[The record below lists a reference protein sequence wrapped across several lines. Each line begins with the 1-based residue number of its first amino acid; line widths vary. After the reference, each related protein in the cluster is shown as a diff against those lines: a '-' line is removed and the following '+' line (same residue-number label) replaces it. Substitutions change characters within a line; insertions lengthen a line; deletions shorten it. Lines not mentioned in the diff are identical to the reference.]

1 MGHNNKGIEMT
12 EPNTTNVQR
21 ALQQLRAL
29 KELELTTR
37 TKTTRAQNEV
47 LRSLNDA
54 DLIAVA
60 VALKSEKTGEDRNA
74 IPAK

>member
-1 MGHNNKGIEMT
+1 MT
-12 EPNTTNVQR
+12 TPNTANVQR

-29 KELELTTR
+29 KELEANTH

-60 VALKSEKTGEDRNA
+60 VALKSDSTGADLNA
-74 IPAK
+74 SPRQ

>member
-1 MGHNNKGIEMT
+1 MT
-12 EPNTTNVQR
+12 EPNNTNVQR
-21 ALQQLRAL
+21 ALHQLRAL
-29 KELELTTR
+29 KELEATTR

-60 VALKSEKTGEDRNA
+60 VALKSNGDEHDQSKQ
-74 IPAK
+74 

>member
-1 MGHNNKGIEMT
+1 MT
-12 EPNTTNVQR
+12 EPNMTNVRR
-21 ALQQLRAL
+21 ALQQIQAL

-60 VALKSEKTGEDRNA
+60 VALKGTGDEHDQPR
-74 IPAK
+74 K